1 MLLYVTRILQK
12 IVIVV
17 TGMVDAGEMVRN
29 GLMMILGFI
38 PVMEKMGI
46 QTFLL
51 KYRNEALFK

>member
-1 MLLYVTRILQK
+1 M
-12 IVIVV
+12 IVV